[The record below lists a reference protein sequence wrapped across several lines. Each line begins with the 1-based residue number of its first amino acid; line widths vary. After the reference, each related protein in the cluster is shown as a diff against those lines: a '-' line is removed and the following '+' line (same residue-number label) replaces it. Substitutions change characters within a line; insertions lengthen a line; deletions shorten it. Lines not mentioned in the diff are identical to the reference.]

1 MEKTRTNKLRAFKVN
16 TPIGPR
22 NVVFEV
28 ETELK
33 NSVICESCPYFNTCN
48 VLPYPGRLEGADYE
62 GMPVEDDKE
71 KTFMDFCNE
80 VTLLAQDLKVD
91 PDIGDLRPKEGTIE
105 ENLSDVL
112 DPYKRLAQDN
122 NRYVKLS
129 SVIDSICDGICPVYD
144 PSHCNCGMASNRF
157 CILRTLFQNKPEEKS
172 EEGAQT
178 QGSNEQ
184 PVDVEVDNEQ

>member
-1 MEKTRTNKLRAFKVN
+1 MEQRRTNKLRAFKVI

-33 NSVICESCPYFNTCN
+33 NSVICENCPYFNVCN
-48 VLPYPGRLEGADYE
+48 ELPYPGRLEGVKYDE
-62 GMPVEDDKE
+62 GGDDDSD

-91 PDIGDLRPKEGTIE
+91 PDVGDLRPKEGTIE
-105 ENLSDVL
+105 ENLSDIL
-112 DPYKRLAQDN
+112 DPYKKLAQDN

-144 PSHCNCGMASNRF
+144 PSHCNCGMTSNRF
-157 CILRTLFQNKPEEKS
+157 CILRTLFQNKPEETEPS
-172 EEGAQT
+172 
-178 QGSNEQ
+178 SDEQ
-184 PVDVEVDNEQ
+184 PVEVEVEVEVDKDEQ

>member
-1 MEKTRTNKLRAFKVN
+1 MEQQRTNKLRAFKVN

-33 NSVICESCPYFNTCN
+33 NSVICENCPYFNICN
-48 VLPYPGRLEGADYE
+48 ELPYPGRLEGVTYE
-62 GMPVEDDKE
+62 EGGDDDSD

-80 VTLLAQDLKVD
+80 VTLRAQDLKID
-91 PDIGDLRPKEGTIE
+91 PDVGDLRPKEGTIE
-105 ENLSDVL
+105 ENLSDIL
-112 DPYKRLAQDN
+112 DPYKKLAQDN

-144 PSHCNCGMASNRF
+144 PSHCNCGMTSNRF
-157 CILRTLFQNKPEEKS
+157 CILRTLFQNKPEE
-172 EEGAQT
+172 EEKP
-178 QGSNEQ
+178 SSDEQ
-184 PVDVEVDNEQ
+184 PVEVEVDKNEQ